1 MARRDGVIRVR
12 REQLLATRGSK
23 TRLVSQF
30 GRSRGFGLDVVLFG
44 ELEERRPLLLAS
56 TARTETRPMV
66 RLGSAGAAMAHRDT
80 RPPARCEV
88 TKGHSRGLRSPEE
101 NRAESSGCGITGA
114 GQILCCWVD
123 PHAEQTDSSASRE
136 GSVSAHDPFQVDA
149 QEDDEPE
156 SAR

>member
-1 MARRDGVIRVR
+1 M
-12 REQLLATRGSK
+12 
-23 TRLVSQF
+23 
-30 GRSRGFGLDVVLFG
+30 LFG
-44 ELEERRPLLLAS
+44 ELEERR
-56 TARTETRPMV
+56 TARPRWFSRRTASRTVTTETRPMV

>member
-1 MARRDGVIRVR
+1 MED
-12 REQLLATRGSK
+12 LLG
-23 TRLVSQF
+23 
-30 GRSRGFGLDVVLFG
+30 GFGLDVVLFG
-44 ELEERRPLLLAS
+44 ELEERRTLLLAS
-56 TARTETRPMV
+56 AARTETRPMV